1 MIRPRNLVLVWH
13 NNAAYLAIKV
23 PICRIRFVILESSS
37 NLTWHL
43 GLHHENCHGKTTTW
57 RSMTLSENL
66 NAPGLGV
73 RMALGA
79 MTTQGGLFGGSGWLP
94 PPSGEPAP
102 LPENGR

>member
-1 MIRPRNLVLVWH
+1 MIRPSNLVLVWH

-79 MTTQGGLFGGSGWLP
+79 MPSSLTLP
-94 PPSGEPAP
+94 VTEHTGQISWPGASCLA
-102 LPENGR
+102 R